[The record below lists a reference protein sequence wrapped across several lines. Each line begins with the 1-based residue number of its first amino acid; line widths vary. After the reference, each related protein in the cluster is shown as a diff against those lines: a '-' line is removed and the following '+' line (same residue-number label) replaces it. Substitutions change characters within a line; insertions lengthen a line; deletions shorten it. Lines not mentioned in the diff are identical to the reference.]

1 MKNLLYTFL
10 FLLTCGGAAAQNE
23 NACSI
28 IVQNSEDFSVLENA
42 VYNLDYYVYL
52 NQPNW
57 NVTTLLLTDKAFES
71 FVDPV
76 SSYYYSPQM
85 WRFNIDKTKSL
96 AQRLSIEAYNCEI
109 DADGTPVPSG
119 TARRLTGA
127 KETHIKDRL
136 QFILDNSI
144 IMESYKEGRKYYQTR
159 DYSFVCIEK
168 NGGTYQISSPLF
180 GKATATAV
188 HNVDNGLVLVFDKA
202 IVPNNNSVAQL
213 LSLNPDFSEFLW
225 VLENSGAL
233 SKFNFKDKWVAADQN
248 YGNLLNIKAKG
259 MIGAED
265 ATTSTKVT
273 YLLNN
278 YHYTIYAPTNA
289 AMTQAYADGL
299 PDANAMVQA
308 ELLDEKEGK
317 GGTRESHVDSL
328 KEVLLDF
335 VKYHIQEDAVFIDN
349 GFISKYYDSGKTK
362 FVKSNSIDEETGQ
375 NVWDG
380 TYSPGQPY
388 KLKVNVSPSGLTV
401 TDNMGNTRNVIM
413 SEGTYNLMARE
424 YWVDGTS
431 VSTIPTNTT
440 LNNSSF
446 VVIHAIDGPLY
457 YDAPKQFKYEY
468 KPVVTDNY

>member
-10 FLLTCGGAAAQNE
+10 FLLTCGGAAAQKE

-52 NQPNW
+52 NQPYW

-76 SSYYYSPQM
+76 SYYYSSPQM
-85 WRFNIDKTKSL
+85 WKFNIDKTKSL
-96 AQRLSIEAYNCEI
+96 AQRLSIEAYYCEL
-109 DADGTPVPSG
+109 DADGTPIPFGS
-119 TARRLTGA
+119 ARKLTGA
-127 KETHIKDRL
+127 MQTFVKDRL

-144 IMESYKEGRKYYQTR
+144 IMESYKEGKKYYQTR

-168 NGGTYQISSPLF
+168 NGGIYQISSPLF

-188 HNVDNGLVLVFDKA
+188 HNVDNGMVLVFDNV

-225 VLENSGAL
+225 VLESSGAL
-233 SKFNFKDKWVAADQN
+233 SKFNSKDKWVAADQN

-265 ATTSTKVT
+265 ATSATKVT

-278 YHYTIYAPTNA
+278 YHYTIYAPINA
-289 AMTQAYADGL
+289 AMTQAYAGGL
-299 PDANAMVQA
+299 PDAYAMAQA

-317 GGTRESHVDSL
+317 LQD
-328 KEVLLDF
+328 
-335 VKYHIQEDAVFIDN
+335 
-349 GFISKYYDSGKTK
+349 
-362 FVKSNSIDEETGQ
+362 
-375 NVWDG
+375 
-380 TYSPGQPY
+380 
-388 KLKVNVSPSGLTV
+388 
-401 TDNMGNTRNVIM
+401 
-413 SEGTYNLMARE
+413 
-424 YWVDGTS
+424 
-431 VSTIPTNTT
+431 
-440 LNNSSF
+440 
-446 VVIHAIDGPLY
+446 
-457 YDAPKQFKYEY
+457 
-468 KPVVTDNY
+468 